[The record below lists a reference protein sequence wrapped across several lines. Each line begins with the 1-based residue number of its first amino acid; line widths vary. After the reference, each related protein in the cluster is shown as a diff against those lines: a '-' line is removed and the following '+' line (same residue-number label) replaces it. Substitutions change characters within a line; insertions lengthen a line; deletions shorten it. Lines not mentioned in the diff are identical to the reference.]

1 MVIRTNDARGMTL
14 VELMVVL
21 IIVGILVAIIIPDYT
36 SRMDRVREAATKG
49 NMHTLQLAAEDYAVE
64 NGGSYSTVLDA
75 THIGNRLPVNFE
87 NPFSHRGGAGLAW
100 EDRASYS
107 AAPSAVPGIASYAD
121 SDTVAYNIKG
131 AGRSG
136 ALPLVLSTGR

>member
-1 MVIRTNDARGMTL
+1 MIRPNDARGMTL
-14 VELMVVL
+14 VELMTVVIIIG
-21 IIVGILVAIIIPDYT
+21 IIVAIAIPDYI

-64 NGGSYSTVLDA
+64 NSGSYSTVLDA
-75 THIGNRLPVNFE
+75 THIANRLPSSFD
-87 NPFSHRGGAGLAW
+87 NPFSHQGGAGVAW

-107 AAPSAVPGIASYAD
+107 AAPSAIPGIASYAD
-121 SDTVAYNIKG
+121 SDTVTYNIKG
-131 AGRSG
+131 AGRNG